1 MGLRYGSMGT
11 PRPSSSVNFKDNTT
25 TGKEP
30 PATPGGDKGGKEE
43 GSDGAG
49 AVKKGSAKKAASPK
63 QATPAASA
71 KGQGLPIYITYHL
84 SIDSTYRPTTL
95 TFPPLISPPL
105 ISPPS
110 PHHPSLTTGTPHLT
124 TPHLTTP
131 HLTFPPLTTLPS
143 QQAPLL
149 GHVSPPLVLL
159 ALTIKTRARTKAP
172 ARARPPFSTTAVSP
186 SPCVPRQWKRKNT
199 NI

>member
-84 SIDSTYRPTTL
+84 SIDITYRPTTL

-105 ISPPS
+105 ISPPF
-110 PHHPSLTTGTPHLT
+110 PHNRHPSFH
-124 TPHLTTP
+124 H
-131 HLTFPPLTTLPS
+131 PPLTTLPS

-199 NI
+199 NL